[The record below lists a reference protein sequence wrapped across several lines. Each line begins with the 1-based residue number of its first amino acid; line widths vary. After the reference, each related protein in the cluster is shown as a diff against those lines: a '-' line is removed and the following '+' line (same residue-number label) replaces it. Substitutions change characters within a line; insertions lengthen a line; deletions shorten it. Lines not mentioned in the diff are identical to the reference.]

1 MEPHKIAA
9 DAAAAG
15 AGLSSPWW
23 LQLLQIPVWLE
34 PAREWLGFLLII
46 ASVVLLW
53 LRVMLLAYRVC
64 IMRLERRLKLRELEV
79 RRVVVDVDKE
89 D

>member
-1 MEPHKIAA
+1 MEPHKIAT

-46 ASVVLLW
+46 ASIVLLLCRVVLL
-53 LRVMLLAYRVC
+53 VYRVC
-64 IMRLERRLKLRELEV
+64 IMRLERRLKLLELEV
-79 RRVVVDVDKE
+79 RKADLDEE

>member
-1 MEPHKIAA
+1 MESHKIAA
-9 DAAAAG
+9 DAVAAG

-34 PAREWLGFLLII
+34 PARELLGFLLII

-53 LRVMLLAYRVC
+53 CRVVLLVYRVC

-79 RRVVVDVDKE
+79 RKADVDEE